1 MNDHYE
7 QKLLNE
13 FVAENSDHLESIE
26 PDLLAME
33 RSGAKVSKDILN
45 RVFRAI
51 HSIKGSSGFFNLS
64 VIMNL
69 SHVMENLLMCF
80 RDGVLF
86 PDPDK
91 IDALLCGVDKL
102 RLMLNDVQA
111 SDKVSITDEL
121 DRINGY
127 LSGTKGEIKK
137 DTTKNKSNADSK
149 ETSGKSPDFLEA
161 LRIFELED
169 AFLHLEKETVK
180 TTVASGMYVYAIS
193 APNLPLSDLESYG
206 QILFHDL
213 DKESLISRLIYA
225 TAMESDLLCDFIS
238 LPQDKIILLE
248 REKLLK
254 ALDDKSLAIC
264 KEKISPETDPKNQ
277 AIKDTQ
283 KDKEAGSGETIRVGA
298 DIIDRLMNLVGELV
312 LARNQLKREL
322 ESIYFHD
329 PKVRIVAQNLNT
341 VTSKIQGKIMQM
353 RLQPIGS
360 LFHKLPRLIRDHGH
374 RLLKK
379 VDLNLE
385 GEEVELD
392 KSLVKSL
399 FEPLAHLL
407 QNAVVHGIEN
417 EEERKSLGK
426 PEAGQIIVK
435 AFKEGG
441 LITLIISDD
450 GCGIDPEKIALI
462 FASGF
467 SPASKPSADVSHKI
481 GMEPI
486 KNSIEKLG
494 GTFDIDSVIGRGTT
508 VKIRLPLTMTIIPS
522 IIVGVRDKRFAIPQ
536 VNVTEIVNIKTGE
549 TGRRI
554 EKVGKADVMR
564 LRGKLLPLLKLSDA
578 LNIDRSVI
586 SSDGNG
592 AVFDEVSEKTQDGLK
607 SGQSEINVIVMRIG
621 NNRMGLVVDNIFD
634 TEEIV
639 VKPISDYLKE
649 CKCYAGSTI
658 LGDGRV
664 AMILD
669 VAAIARI
676 CGFRFDEAGME
687 EAKERKAE
695 EQSKKDVT
703 SKPFI
708 IFNNTHDDYFA
719 VDLEGVS
726 KIEKVGFK
734 QVYRSGDMFFI
745 DYIGKA
751 LPLLSL
757 EKLFHGATEL
767 EEVNEYFVII
777 PKNEELRKGILVSQ
791 MPDAIHTDVE
801 IKSYPS
807 IPQCITGVAFIGHN
821 LVRFLNLDETFRMSE
836 EQQKYS

>member
-33 RSGAKVSKDILN
+33 RSGAEVSKDILN

-137 DTTKNKSNADSK
+137 DTAKDKSNANSR
-149 ETSGKSPDFLEA
+149 ETSGKGTDFLEA
-161 LRIFELED
+161 LHAFELED
-169 AFLHLEKETVK
+169 AILNLDKETVK
-180 TTVASGMYVYAIS
+180 TTVAGGMYVYAIS
-193 APNLPLSDLESYG
+193 APNLPVSDLESYG

-213 DKESLISRLIYA
+213 DKESLKSRMVYA
-225 TAMESDLLCDFIS
+225 TAMETDLLCDFIS
-238 LPQDKIILLE
+238 LPKDRIILLE

-254 ALDDKSLAIC
+254 VLDDKSLDLC

-277 AIKDTQ
+277 AVKDVQ
-283 KDKEAGSGETIRVGA
+283 KDKETGSGETIRVGA

-329 PKVRIVAQNLNT
+329 PKVRIIAQNLNT

-353 RLQPIGS
+353 RLQPIGG
-360 LFHKLPRLIRDHGH
+360 LFHKFPRLIRDHSH

-379 VDLNLE
+379 VDLKLE

-392 KSLVKSL
+392 KSIVKSL

-407 QNAVVHGIEN
+407 QNAVVHGIES
-417 EEERKSLGK
+417 EEERKSMGK
-426 PEAGQIIVK
+426 PEVGQVVVK

-462 FASGF
+462 STSGF
-467 SPASKPSADVSHKI
+467 SSAPKTSTDTRHKV
-481 GMEPI
+481 GTDQI

-494 GTFDIDSVIGRGTT
+494 GTLDIDSVIGHGTT

-522 IIVGVRDKRFAIPQ
+522 IIVGVWNKRFAIPQ
-536 VNVTEIVNIKTGE
+536 VNVTEIVNIKAGE
-549 TGRRI
+549 SERRI
-554 EKVGKADVMR
+554 EKVGRADVMR

-578 LNIDRSVI
+578 LDHHRSFI
-586 SSDGNG
+586 SSDGNKD
-592 AVFDEVSEKTQDGLK
+592 VVTEENEKIKDRQEG
-607 SGQSEINVIVMRIG
+607 GRHEINVIVMRIG

-639 VKPISDYLKE
+639 VKPLSDHLKE

-669 VAAIARI
+669 VTAIARI
-676 CGFRFDEAGME
+676 CGFRLDEAGI
-687 EAKERKAE
+687 EAKGWKMK
-695 EQSKKDVT
+695 EQSVKDVT

-719 VDLEGVS
+719 VALEGVS
-726 KIEKVGFK
+726 KIEKVGLK
-734 QVYRSGDMFFI
+734 KVYRSGDMFFM

-757 EKLFHGATEL
+757 EKLFYGATDL
-767 EEVNEYFVII
+767 EEVSEYYVII
-777 PKNEELRKGILVSQ
+777 PKNAELQKGILVSQ

-807 IPQCITGVAFIGHN
+807 IPQCISGVAFIGHN

-836 EQQKYS
+836 EQRA